1 MSWNSIEKNE
11 SVTSSVFMITVIMFT
26 GGNVFL
32 SDDSIKLGDFG
43 LSIQLRNL
51 NKTAPQE
58 IKDQRGTIRESYW
71 QHWT

>member
-1 MSWNSIEKNE
+1 
-11 SVTSSVFMITVIMFT
+11 MITVIMFT

-58 IKDQRGTIRESYW
+58 IKDQRGTIRESY
-71 QHWT
+71 